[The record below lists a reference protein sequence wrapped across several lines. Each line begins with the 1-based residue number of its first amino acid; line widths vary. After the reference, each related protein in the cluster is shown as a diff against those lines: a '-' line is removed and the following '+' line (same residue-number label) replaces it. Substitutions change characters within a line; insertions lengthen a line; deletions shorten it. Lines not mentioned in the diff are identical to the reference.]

1 MRSLLQFL
9 ARHSFVFLFLA
20 LEVISLIL
28 IVNYNNFQRA
38 KFLNS
43 SNRFT
48 ASVLE
53 TYADFTSYFYL
64 RQQNE
69 ELAAVNAQLHTKLKK
84 LEVVE
89 IFSRRDSS
97 IIRDTTY
104 QFIPA
109 RIINNSANK
118 QYNYVT
124 LNKGRLDGIEP
135 DMGIVGPHGLVGMV
149 TNVTDHY
156 SSGPSILNK
165 RWRISAKIKKNNY
178 FGSLGWDG
186 SDYQYAQLYEIPFHV
201 ELAVGDTITTSGY
214 SSIFPEGILIG
225 IIDEFNHDSG
235 ANFYQVKVKLSSNF
249 KTISHV
255 EVVKNN
261 FLEEQKMLENLN
273 SND

>member
-20 LEVISLIL
+20 LEVISLVL

-48 ASVLE
+48 ASILE

-135 DMGIVGPHGLVGMV
+135 DMGIVGPDGLVGMV

-165 RWRISAKIKKNNY
+165 RWRVSAKIKKSNY
-178 FGSLGWDG
+178 FGSLGWEG
-186 SDYQYAQLYEIPFHV
+186 SNYQYAQLYEIPFHV

-225 IIDEFNHDSG
+225 IIDDFNHDSG
-235 ANFYQVKVKLSSNF
+235 ANFYHVKVKLSSNF